1 MAEDLN
7 SLVKATDSAAIR
19 IRAAARA
26 GFRVS
31 PPACSSRAAKRI
43 VGEHFEANQLR
54 GCFRGPPLRKMKSPI
69 TVLIADD
76 HPIFR
81 KGLCEVLSEDQ
92 TIKLVAEVGDG
103 LAALQKIRELKPRAA
118 VLDLDM
124 PQMNGLQVAKKV
136 SELKLPVAVVML
148 TMHKEEM
155 LFNEAMN
162 AGILGFLLKENAAN
176 DLLGCIHAVVG
187 GESFISP
194 SLSSFLLNRKNGA
207 RKLID
212 EKPELVELTAAERRI
227 LKLITEDLTSK
238 EIAERLGISAHTVE
252 NHRAK
257 ICERLNLRG
266 SHSLLKFAYDNKSR
280 L

>member
-1 MAEDLN
+1 
-7 SLVKATDSAAIR
+7 
-19 IRAAARA
+19 
-26 GFRVS
+26 
-31 PPACSSRAAKRI
+31 
-43 VGEHFEANQLR
+43 
-54 GCFRGPPLRKMKSPI
+54 MKDPI

-81 KGLCEVLSEDQ
+81 KGLCEVLSEDPS
-92 TIKLVAEVGDG
+92 IKLVAEVADG
-103 LAALQKIRELKPRAA
+103 AAALQKIRELKPQAA

-124 PQMNGLQVAKKV
+124 PQMNGLQLAQRI
-136 SELKLPVAVVML
+136 SELKLPVAVVIL

-155 LFNEAMN
+155 IFNEAMN
-162 AGILGFLLKENAAN
+162 AGILGFVLKENAAS

-187 GESFISP
+187 GQSFISP
-194 SLSSFLLNRKNGA
+194 SLSSFLLNRRRGA
-207 RKLID
+207 KDLLQ
-212 EKPELVELTAAERRI
+212 ETPGLQTLTPAERRI
-227 LKLITEDLTSK
+227 LKLIAEDLTSK
-238 EIAERLGISAHTVE
+238 EIADRLGLSPHTVE

>member
-1 MAEDLN
+1 
-7 SLVKATDSAAIR
+7 
-19 IRAAARA
+19 
-26 GFRVS
+26 
-31 PPACSSRAAKRI
+31 
-43 VGEHFEANQLR
+43 
-54 GCFRGPPLRKMKSPI
+54 MKNPI
-69 TVLIADD
+69 TVVIADD

-81 KGLCEVLSEDQ
+81 KGLCEVLSDDQ

-103 LAALQKIRELKPRAA
+103 VTALQKIRELKPQAA

-124 PQMNGLQVAKKV
+124 PQMNGLQVAKKI
-136 SELKLPVAVVML
+136 SELNLPVAVIML

-162 AGILGFLLKENAAN
+162 AGIPGFLLKENAAS
-176 DLLGCIHAVVG
+176 DLLGCIHAVVAG
-187 GESFISP
+187 QPYISP
-194 SLSSFLLNRKNGA
+194 SLSPFLLNRKIGA
-207 RKLID
+207 QQLLE
-212 EKPELVELTAAERRI
+212 EKPELEKLTAAERRI
-227 LKLITEDLTSK
+227 LKLIAEDLTSK
-238 EIAERLGISAHTVE
+238 EIAERLNLSPHTVE

>member
-1 MAEDLN
+1 M
-7 SLVKATDSAAIR
+7 
-19 IRAAARA
+19 
-26 GFRVS
+26 
-31 PPACSSRAAKRI
+31 KR
-43 VGEHFEANQLR
+43 
-54 GCFRGPPLRKMKSPI
+54 PI

-103 LAALQKIRELKPRAA
+103 ATALQKIRELKPQAA

-124 PQMNGLQVAKKV
+124 PQMNGLQVAKKTM
-136 SELKLPVAVVML
+136 ELKLPVAVVML

-162 AGILGFLLKENAAN
+162 AGVLGFILKENAAS
-176 DLLGCIHAVVG
+176 DLLGCIRAVVS
-187 GESFISP
+187 GEPFISP
-194 SLSSFLLNRKNGA
+194 SLSSFLLNRKMDA
-207 RKLID
+207 QKLIQ
-212 EKPELVELTAAERRI
+212 EKPELETLTAAERRI
-227 LKLITEDLTSK
+227 LKLIAEDLTSK

>member
-1 MAEDLN
+1 MN
-7 SLVKATDSAAIR
+7 KT
-19 IRAAARA
+19 
-26 GFRVS
+26 
-31 PPACSSRAAKRI
+31 
-43 VGEHFEANQLR
+43 
-54 GCFRGPPLRKMKSPI
+54 I

-81 KGLCEVLSEDQ
+81 KGLREVLSEDPA
-92 TIKLVAEVGDG
+92 IKLVADVADG
-103 LAALQKIRELKPRAA
+103 LAALQKIRELKPQAA

-124 PQMNGLQVAKKV
+124 PHMNGLQVAKKV
-136 SELKLPVAVVML
+136 SELKLPVAVVIL

-162 AGILGFLLKENAAN
+162 AGIPGFLLKENAAS
-176 DLLGCIHAVVG
+176 DLLNCIHAVAG
-187 GESFISP
+187 GQPFISP
-194 SLSSFLLNRKNGA
+194 ALSSFLLNRKMGA
-207 RKLID
+207 RQLIT
-212 EKPELVELTAAERRI
+212 EKPELEKLTPAELRI
-227 LKLITEDLTSK
+227 LKLIAEDLTSK